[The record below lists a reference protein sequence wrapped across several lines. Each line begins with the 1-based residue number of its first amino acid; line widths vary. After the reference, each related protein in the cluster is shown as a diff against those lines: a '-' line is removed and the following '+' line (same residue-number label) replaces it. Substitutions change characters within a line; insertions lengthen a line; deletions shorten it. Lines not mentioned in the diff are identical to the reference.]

1 MRKISWRHFDFWLF
15 GAVAVLIIF
24 GIAMIRSAIAGNIE
38 LIESNTVLKQIIFAV
53 AGFVVLIIT
62 ATIDYRYWSALSKFF
77 YISIAGLLILL
88 FFVGGTLFGSSR
100 WFSLGPILIQPSE
113 LAKLVMILVLANFF
127 SRNIDEI
134 HRLATI
140 MKSLALT
147 MGVVAWILLQ
157 PDLSTSIVILV
168 IWFAL
173 LWASGLKIKHLL
185 ITLGSGV
192 LSLGIGLPIL
202 LLNYDPNKTDALI
215 KPYQLERIL
224 NFLFPNPDARHGANY
239 NVEQSRIS
247 IGAGGWLGQGYGSG
261 SQVQLRFL
269 KVRHS
274 DFIFSAL
281 SEEFGFVGA
290 LFVIALL
297 AFIIFR
303 CLRAAHLASDTF
315 GALIAYG
322 IAVLIGFQVL
332 VNVGMNLKLL
342 PVTGLTLPFVSYG
355 GSSLLSL
362 LLGIG
367 LVESVLLR
375 QQELEF

>member
-88 FFVGGTLFGSSR
+88 FFVGGALFGSSR

>member
-147 MGVVAWILLQ
+147 MGITH
-157 PDLSTSIVILV
+157 S
-168 IWFAL
+168 F
-173 LWASGLKIKHLL
+173 IK
-185 ITLGSGV
+185 
-192 LSLGIGLPIL
+192 
-202 LLNYDPNKTDALI
+202 
-215 KPYQLERIL
+215 
-224 NFLFPNPDARHGANY
+224 
-239 NVEQSRIS
+239 
-247 IGAGGWLGQGYGSG
+247 
-261 SQVQLRFL
+261 LRP
-269 KVRHS
+269 
-274 DFIFSAL
+274 
-281 SEEFGFVGA
+281 
-290 LFVIALL
+290 
-297 AFIIFR
+297 
-303 CLRAAHLASDTF
+303 
-315 GALIAYG
+315 
-322 IAVLIGFQVL
+322 Q
-332 VNVGMNLKLL
+332 
-342 PVTGLTLPFVSYG
+342 
-355 GSSLLSL
+355 
-362 LLGIG
+362 
-367 LVESVLLR
+367 
-375 QQELEF
+375 